1 MNELVNAD
9 LSLRAERHA
18 EDFGIAST
26 GATDVGL
33 VRSVNEDSFIAFDPI
48 FLVADGMGGHNAGE
62 VASGIVADEFAAL
75 AGGDYIELEDVA
87 DAMVRSY
94 ERIASLD
101 DDSGRSAGTT
111 VAMVALTL
119 HESEPHWLV
128 MNLGDSRVYMLR
140 DGEFSQVSVDHSVV
154 QELVDRGEITL
165 DQARVHPYRNMIT
178 RALGAG
184 PDTRPD
190 FWLIPVRLGDRF
202 LVCSDGV
209 TGEVSDGELHS
220 MLEESSAAD
229 LVAQRIVDTAVAHG
243 GRDNATAVVVSAVE
257 PSASGAYGEH
267 IFTTVDRL
275 ELPVIADE
283 HALDES
289 EEGAPEHGQAVE
301 GQDVLRGGEAAV
313 GTLESEREEPEGR

>member
-119 HESEPHWLV
+119 HESEPHWL
-128 MNLGDSRVYMLR
+128 S
-140 DGEFSQVSVDHSVV
+140 
-154 QELVDRGEITL
+154 
-165 DQARVHPYRNMIT
+165 
-178 RALGAG
+178 
-184 PDTRPD
+184 
-190 FWLIPVRLGDRF
+190 
-202 LVCSDGV
+202 
-209 TGEVSDGELHS
+209 
-220 MLEESSAAD
+220 
-229 LVAQRIVDTAVAHG
+229 
-243 GRDNATAVVVSAVE
+243 
-257 PSASGAYGEH
+257 
-267 IFTTVDRL
+267 
-275 ELPVIADE
+275 
-283 HALDES
+283 
-289 EEGAPEHGQAVE
+289 
-301 GQDVLRGGEAAV
+301 
-313 GTLESEREEPEGR
+313 